1 MSSTTLVLMG
11 VSGAGKSTVMAA
23 LAARLGWATAEAD
36 DFHSTANVEKMRAGV
51 PLTDED
57 RWPWLASLAA
67 WVGEREAANGGAGE
81 NAIVTC
87 SALRRSYRDLLR
99 YGHPSVLFVHLEAPA
114 AMLDARL
121 RSRPGHYMPPALL
134 TSQLETL
141 EPLAP
146 DEPGAVLSTEAG
158 AGQVVADI
166 LALLEPGAI

>member
-1 MSSTTLVLMG
+1 
-11 VSGAGKSTVMAA
+11 
-23 LAARLGWATAEAD
+23 
-36 DFHSTANVEKMRAGV
+36 
-51 PLTDED
+51 
-57 RWPWLASLAA
+57 
-67 WVGEREAANGGAGE
+67 
-81 NAIVTC
+81 
-87 SALRRSYRDLLR
+87 
-99 YGHPSVLFVHLEAPA
+99 VLFVHLEAPA